1 MKDIRSLHNEA
12 MDLALQGD
20 IAAARADGNDDAC
33 RYYAMAF
40 EKEQEAALLADFLHN
55 PEPGLSILYR
65 SAASLALQ
73 CGKLR
78 EAERLVAKALS
89 GNPSS
94 EIATELR
101 DLLHQIYAE
110 ADDKSDEIYEV
121 RITAAQ
127 RPKIQILVQQ
137 LGLPVVAVRKAI
149 GHVAL

>member
-1 MKDIRSLHNEA
+1 

-20 IAAARADGNDDAC
+20 IAAARANGKDDAG
-33 RYYAMAF
+33 RSYAMAF
-40 EKEQEAALLADFLHN
+40 EKEQEAALLADFLLN